1 MEDGAGYMLRNS
13 VLKET
18 RNELYEFVSRM
29 IDNKRNNL

>member
-1 MEDGAGYMLRNS
+1 MLRNS

-29 IDNKRNNL
+29 IDNKKNNL